1 MDKSDFKKK
10 NIVFN
15 KNLFVL
21 LLPVLVALGKI
32 VRYTILKKVLVDQGI
47 GHNWIGTIVNGGGSF
62 SFIDTD
68 GAIDAGGNSVF
79 WYRVF
84 NIFNL
89 STYGQFEVA
98 ITIIFNIILLLLLIK
113 VVRYLTFNQMIFI
126 AVSIAVLNIFD
137 FTLAKEPIQMIY
149 FIFIFAVILRQTSF
163 NAKMLEVVLL
173 LLLTAITFRSYYVL
187 VDFFFVCIALL
198 FRFMIIKS
206 NKYFWLRIILVILI
220 MGIVYYIFLKVCN
233 HISRDTY
240 EELIRVRTR
249 VSDAATDMR
258 NIFKANSLELFTVDY
273 MIMVVRMLFPVE
285 LLKMGVK
292 YFPYVGYQIMLTLYI
307 INAIKNVKINGNTKN
322 IALYLYIGFL
332 FASAAFEPDFGSWI
346 RHEAVLFPLYLIII
360 NSIKIKDEIVKKK
373 KIRIILR

>member
-258 NIFKANSLELFTVDY
+258 NIFKADSLELFTVDY

>member
-68 GAIDAGGNSVF
+68 GAIDAAGNSVF